1 MLHLVYS
8 HPVYPRRLQHLSE
21 RSEFKS
27 ITLPAVIQIESSL
40 TKCKQYS
47 GNIVIVGTFIVFL
60 SDFSVWNYLSRRGC

>member
-8 HPVYPRRLQHLSE
+8 HPVYPRRLQHVSK

-27 ITLPAVIQIESSL
+27 ITLHAVIQIESSL

-47 GNIVIVGTFIVFL
+47 GNTVIVGTFIVFL
-60 SDFSVWNYLSRRGC
+60 PDFSVWNYLSRG